1 MFYFSVWQNQQVFLR
16 DSLLSNGQNPRFETR
31 SSFQGRIQDFFFRRG
46 CTRLLLYFNT
56 NKPHSFFFRRIPV
69 VLENRRSS
77 WGGGGGGGA
86 PPRTPCTL
94 PLDPPLSF
102 DLPIPSRSLL
112 PVGAWLPG
120 FFRYVSWQ
128 QFQSS
133 NYSRTFHKRP
143 PNRTTGHRGHGAH
156 APCPHLFQEEVL
168 AHLNY
173 GRYCKQYNFQ
183 VTPWVSP
190 IFF

>member
-31 SSFQGRIQDFFFRRG
+31 SSFQGRIQDFF
-46 CTRLLLYFNT
+46 
-56 NKPHSFFFRRIPV
+56 S
-69 VLENRRSS
+69 
-77 WGGGGGGGA
+77 GGGA
-86 PPRTPCTL
+86 LVSCSTSTPINHIVFFLQNTSCIRKLQVISRGGGVRTPCTL

-102 DLPIPSRSLL
+102 DLPIPSRSRSLL

-143 PNRTTGHRGHGAH
+143 PNRTTGHRGHGAR